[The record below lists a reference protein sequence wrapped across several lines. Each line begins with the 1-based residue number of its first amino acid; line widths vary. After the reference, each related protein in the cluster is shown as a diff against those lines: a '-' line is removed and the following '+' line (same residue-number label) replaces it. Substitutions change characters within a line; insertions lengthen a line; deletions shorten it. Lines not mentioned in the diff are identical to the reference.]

1 MTLSLPQ
8 EKVEKT
14 KTQCKE
20 LLEKSLL
27 SVRELST
34 LIGRLLPTTVVI
46 PVTLQYG
53 AFQHQQIQGINF
65 LERHLSLSI
74 QASEELHWCTQNPS
88 LYNGKFLYSPPAQLI
103 ISSDASTQDWD
114 HHVKG
119 KQQVV
124 HGLRGKVNPT

>member
-8 EKVEKT
+8 EEVEKT

-34 LIGRLLPTTVVI
+34 LIGRLLSTTVVI

-65 LERHLSLSI
+65 LERHLSLLNIDADRESRDLKDSSEWKLDP
-74 QASEELHWCTQNPS
+74 QVSNKVCLAQGTPDVDLYASS
-88 LYNGKFLYSPPAQLI
+88 VSY
-103 ISSDASTQDWD
+103 
-114 HHVKG
+114 
-119 KQQVV
+119 
-124 HGLRGKVNPT
+124 